1 MKYLNFYMKILY
13 DLIYK
18 KRIFYQQRNKIAIL
32 FLFLSSCNVQKE
44 QKKGILSKVCVLENK
59 VVHCSFL
66 FSIKGKN
73 QISPIPAE
81 FFSFGVLE
89 LIKFSSFGDTSNFKI
104 RILGKYKEDLYLIDE
119 MINSNKF
126 EIDSLILNEKN
137 ECGKINLFIGSIENN
152 KILFKNKIKSFDLYD
167 LVEINSKFDINNEI
181 IIITRENDD
190 SVLIG
195 YSFKLVEE

>member
-1 MKYLNFYMKILY
+1 
-13 DLIYK
+13 
-18 KRIFYQQRNKIAIL
+18 
-32 FLFLSSCNVQKE
+32 
-44 QKKGILSKVCVLENK
+44 
-59 VVHCSFL
+59 
-66 FSIKGKN
+66 
-73 QISPIPAE
+73 
-81 FFSFGVLE
+81 
-89 LIKFSSFGDTSNFKI
+89 KI